1 MIHATIRMKMP
12 APKVS
17 EGVEILR
24 SVAERTRVQPGCI
37 SCRIYHDAQEE
48 NVIMID
54 ELWRSQED
62 LDQHLRSTEYR
73 NVLLVVEMAEEKPEI
88 KFSAFSES
96 SGVETIEKAI
106 SKGKGGG
113 IK

>member
-12 APKVS
+12 AQKVR
-17 EGVEILR
+17 EGIEILR
-24 SVAERTRVQPGCI
+24 SVAERTRVKPGCI
-37 SCRIYHDAQEE
+37 GCRIYHDAQEE

-62 LDQHLRSTEYR
+62 LDQHLRSADYR
-73 NVLLVVEMAEEKPEI
+73 EVLLVVEMAEETPEI
-88 KFSAFSES
+88 KFAETSQST
-96 SGVETIEKAI
+96 GVETIEKARTP
-106 SKGKGGG
+106 

>member
-1 MIHATIRMKMP
+1 MIHATIRMKIP
-12 APKVS
+12 AQKVR

-37 SCRIYHDAQEE
+37 DCRIYHDAQEE

-62 LDQHLRSTEYR
+62 LDQHLRSSDYHE
-73 NVLLVVEMAEEKPEI
+73 VLLVVEMAEENPEI
-88 KFSAFSES
+88 KFAETSQST
-96 SGVETIEKAI
+96 GVETIEKARTPI
-106 SKGKGGG
+106 GSGSQ
-113 IK
+113 